1 MFCFILINNN
11 KIKNQTMKKLSITLL
26 FLVQLHAAIAQ
37 NKTEDVTL
45 TDIKKLNCW
54 KHHGI

>member
-1 MFCFILINNN
+1 
-11 KIKNQTMKKLSITLL
+11 MKKLSITLL

-45 TDIKKLNCW
+45 TDMLKLKLLETSRYLKMENELLLR
-54 KHHGI
+54 